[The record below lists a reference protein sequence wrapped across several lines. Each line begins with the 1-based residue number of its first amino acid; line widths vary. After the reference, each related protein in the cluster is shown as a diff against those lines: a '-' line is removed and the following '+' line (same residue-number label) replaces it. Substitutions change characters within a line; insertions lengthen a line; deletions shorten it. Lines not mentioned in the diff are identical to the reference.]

1 MTPEVASAYGVV
13 DGDQVEAAITGGP
26 RNLVFGDALVRA
38 GRLAEGREEFLLA
51 VAADPDDDAKSDLK
65 ASLGPATKQPRAWA
79 AATVRAWRQD
89 AGVAE

>member
-1 MTPEVASAYGVV
+1 MRAHTAWRTATKWRSPAG
-13 DGDQVEAAITGGP
+13 
-26 RNLVFGDALVRA
+26 VFGVALVRA

-51 VAADPDDDAKSDLK
+51 VAADPDDDAKSDLE
-65 ASLGPATKQPRAWA
+65 ASLGPATKQQRAWA